1 MIIELFGPPG
11 TGKTTFARALAN
23 RLQERGHSTELRLSY
38 RPTEYLRPLDPR
50 RAIAQRS
57 QHVVIPRLR
66 RPIAEVLTIARH
78 PFANARDAEIAA
90 QLLRLLPPAGLF
102 ASIKHGQYLLRLS
115 HSWHERASDTQV
127 VLFDQGF
134 IQAVCSLALRA
145 GAADDSLIAD
155 ALDYAPKSDLLVRL
169 VAPQELLR
177 ARLQGRRS
185 LQGAIERLFE
195 PDLETSLASAP
206 MIDHLHNLLLQRG
219 RSVLSASSLDPC
231 SLEKSVSMI
240 EKEVA
245 RRLRKRARNEPVSD
259 GQGRPA
265 VLRRKPA

>member
-1 MIIELFGPPG
+1 
-11 TGKTTFARALAN
+11 
-23 RLQERGHSTELRLSY
+23 
-38 RPTEYLRPLDPR
+38 
-50 RAIAQRS
+50 
-57 QHVVIPRLR
+57 
-66 RPIAEVLTIARH
+66 
-78 PFANARDAEIAA
+78 
-90 QLLRLLPPAGLF
+90 
-102 ASIKHGQYLLRLS
+102 
-115 HSWHERASDTQV
+115 